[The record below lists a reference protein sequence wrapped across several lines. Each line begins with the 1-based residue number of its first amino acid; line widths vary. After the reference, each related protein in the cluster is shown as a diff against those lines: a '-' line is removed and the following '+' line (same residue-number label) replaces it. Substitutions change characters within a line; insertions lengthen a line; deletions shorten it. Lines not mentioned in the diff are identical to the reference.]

1 MMNIRTRAKRL
12 VDHVQPNEK
21 GGKGLGPHLQKSDIF
36 HLAIGNPEFKKKN
49 GEGKKRFVQNRK
61 DKDGLIEELT
71 ACSFIKVCQQMRF

>member
-36 HLAIGNPEFKKKN
+36 HLAIGNPEFKKKM
-49 GEGKKRFVQNRK
+49 EREKKDLYRTEK
-61 DKDGLIEELT
+61 TKTG
-71 ACSFIKVCQQMRF
+71 

>member
-36 HLAIGNPEFKKKN
+36 HLAIGNPEFKEKN
-49 GEGKKRFVQNRK
+49 GEEKKDLFRTEK
-61 DKDGLIEELT
+61 TKT
-71 ACSFIKVCQQMRF
+71 S